1 MNDWE
6 IGGTQNPWVCPSD
19 RHLQLRAQLKSGWS
33 VRTATARSPTTS
45 KQSLLCAGITEA
57 EQEKIRKVLAR
68 AEQGRMNEQ
77 IRIGKMVERLDRLRS
92 RAVGNGVTQCLL
104 CQTEFGLLAAK
115 SYAAMCSDC
124 RKYVCQRN
132 CGVETFDQK
141 RKEPIFLCKICSEY
155 REVMWKKSGAW
166 FYKEVPSLPPSRP
179 CSAMADISSSPM
191 MGNTSNNCQQQQS
204 SSFMT
209 PTSSIG
215 QPDSPTARSLCSTG
229 PTPRRHFPFGGQDY
243 RKDNKQQSPITA
255 TVRRTATSVG
265 TEPVPI
271 PSEHQQRLKTNPRP
285 RIIPSWV
292 HDGLQQSSISV
303 DEESDAESASS
314 STSSSLE
321 PAQFR
326 MSLGAQ
332 KERAMAVKQRA
343 SINSNNSLNNQKQ
356 SITSQRNL
364 NVLTTKE
371 SGKTLKTTSIKHGR
385 SNRNENNNKN
395 MQRVVLRRGGRNRVL
410 DSDSE
415 DQEALSRRS
424 SPSISPRH
432 SLATPSS
439 YGGDDPPLML
449 TTTGG
454 VTTTQNYINSSTS
467 LPQHN
472 NDEKTMSD
480 SRSVDSGVVQSDHSA
495 QQHGLAAFAASVS
508 NPPIHQ
514 QMFCSEESNN
524 NWQQQQHLPPPM
536 AKSPSPIPPPIPPRS
551 ATIAAPPP
559 KPLPSEITQQ
569 IVGSSTS
576 FVPSTRIVAKRPSSA
591 NNNNCS
597 INQTTNNGRYST
609 HETESASMRI
619 DEVGFSSLSLAPDSS
634 ITSRR
639 STQSSTVPTVDNN
652 IRCRED
658 VHVAVD
664 GGMSSGRRS
673 DGDSFDRDDSP
684 AFMSEPDDDIN
695 FRLHSNSHQNVLLNT
710 QQKQLSPSFVG
721 RQNRIQTPA
730 VSIESVPSE
739 GDSSPLPPVCSPLLT
754 NEHQHQHIKPS
765 HSNQSLDEKNIGTLG
780 SIQLNLLYL
789 SEEKQLI
796 IHLIRAKN
804 LKAMDKN
811 GFSDPY
817 VKFHLLP
824 GNAKAT
830 KLTSKTIE
838 KSLNPEWNQELIYY
852 GITEEERLRKS
863 LRVTVLD
870 RDRIGADFLGETRI
884 ALRKLPLG
892 VTKKFNLYLEHAMPT
907 PLEKPIQEERGKLL
921 LSVCYNIQQGS
932 LFVTIKRCVELLG
945 MDATGFSD
953 PYCKV
958 SLTPLASKAH
968 RQKTAIKKRT
978 LNPEFNE
985 TMQFLVPFKDLPKK
999 TLDIGVYDY
1008 GGIVLS
1014 TAAPGERG
1022 RQWQQVIENPGKT
1035 FEYWHKL
1042 ESDG

>member
-1 MNDWE
+1 MDKFGCSDLMNDWE

-45 KQSLLCAGITEA
+45 KQSLLSAGGITEA

-191 MGNTSNNCQQQQS
+191 LGSVVSNNCQQQQT

-229 PTPRRHFPFGGQDY
+229 PTSRRHFPFGGGQDY
-243 RKDNKQQSPITA
+243 RKGSKQQQSPITCTA
-255 TVRRTATSVG
+255 IRRTATSVG
-265 TEPVPI
+265 TAEPVPI

-303 DEESDAESASS
+303 DEESDGESASS

-343 SINSNNSLNNQKQ
+343 SINSNNSSLNNQQKL

-364 NVLTTKE
+364 TTATIKY
-371 SGKTLKTTSIKHGR
+371 GRNNNRSII
-385 SNRNENNNKN
+385 ENNKN

-439 YGGDDPPLML
+439 YGGDDLPLML
-449 TTTGG
+449 SSNAGCVTTTAME
-454 VTTTQNYINSSTS
+454 TQNYINSAC
-467 LPQHN
+467 LPQHNN

-508 NPPIHQ
+508 SNPPPPIHRQ
-514 QMFCSEESNN
+514 LMFSSNFSEEPNINN
-524 NWQQQQHLPPPM
+524 NWQQQQQLPPPV

-559 KPLPSEITQQ
+559 IMSHQ

-576 FVPSTRIVAKRPSSA
+576 SFKPITTKRPSSA
-591 NNNNCS
+591 NNYA
-597 INQTTNNGRYST
+597 INQTTN
-609 HETESASMRI
+609 EM
-619 DEVGFSSLSLAPDSS
+619 GFSSLSLAPDSS
-634 ITSRR
+634 ITTSRR
-639 STQSSTVPTVDNN
+639 STQSSTVQTIDNN
-652 IRCRED
+652 MRCRED
-658 VHVAVD
+658 AHLVVD

-684 AFMSEPDDDIN
+684 AFMSEPEDDIIY
-695 FRLHSNSHQNVLLNT
+695 
-710 QQKQLSPSFVG
+710 
-721 RQNRIQTPA
+721 IQSCGFDFAGFLCKFFTF
-730 VSIESVPSE
+730 S
-739 GDSSPLPPVCSPLLT
+739 
-754 NEHQHQHIKPS
+754 
-765 HSNQSLDEKNIGTLG
+765 TLG

-838 KSLNPEWNQELIYY
+838 KTLNPEWNQELIYY

-958 SLTPLASKAH
+958 SLIPLASKAH

-1008 GGIVLS
+1008 DMGRHDDYIGGVVLS
-1014 TAAPGERG
+1014 TAATGERG
-1022 RQWQQVIENPGKT
+1022 RQWQQIIENPGKT
-1035 FEYWHKL
+1035 LEYWHKL
-1042 ESDG
+1042 ETDG